1 MAFPDLSIDGS
12 QSLARLNI
20 RSTSFRARSL
30 RKLTAASR
38 SSVNKPCYDRQSGL
52 LAKIGI
58 LPQMPIVRIV
68 DRPSSTLLVDKDTH
82 RGFIPD
88 DLPTAA
94 PSWSD
99 PPAGHQPQNQQK
111 NHRPNE
117 GVHDQR
123 DDASAKVNAE
133 SRQQPVAYKCAEQA
147 HDQIADKTK
156 TATLHHS
163 AGQPARDYSHN
174 YDD

>member
-1 MAFPDLSIDGS
+1 
-12 QSLARLNI
+12 
-20 RSTSFRARSL
+20 
-30 RKLTAASR
+30 
-38 SSVNKPCYDRQSGL
+38 
-52 LAKIGI
+52 
-58 LPQMPIVRIV
+58 MPIVRIV

-94 PSWSD
+94 PSWSA

-117 GVHDQR
+117 GVYDQR

-133 SRQQPVAYKCAEQA
+133 SQQPVAYKCAEQA

-156 TATLHHS
+156 TAPSITLP
-163 AGQPARDYSHN
+163 ANQPATTPTTMMTKRL
-174 YDD
+174 